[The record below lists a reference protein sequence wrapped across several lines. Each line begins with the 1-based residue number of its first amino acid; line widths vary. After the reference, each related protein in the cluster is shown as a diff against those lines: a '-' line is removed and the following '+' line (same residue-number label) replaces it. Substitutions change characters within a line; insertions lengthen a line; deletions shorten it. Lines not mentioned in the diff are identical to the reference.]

1 MMTNA
6 KIVLIEDEKNICSL
20 IERILAPQG
29 CQVVSCF
36 TGRDGLELIRSVRE
50 RRPEIVFVIVSGAR
64 KFEYAQRA
72 LRLRVYDYCL
82 KPVQ

>member
-36 TGRDGLELIRSVRE
+36 TGRDGLELIRSL
-50 RRPEIVFVIVSGAR
+50 RPI
-64 KFEYAQRA
+64 
-72 LRLRVYDYCL
+72 
-82 KPVQ
+82 